1 MNKKNLL
8 LYAVTDRSWLGD
20 ETIYQQ
26 VEKALKGGV
35 TFLQLREKDLDEYK
49 FMEEALQIKE
59 LCREY
64 NVPFV
69 LNDNVELAKKTDADG
84 VHVGQKDMEAGNVRE
99 ILGPDKI
106 IGVSART
113 VEQAQAAVAGGA
125 DYVSVGAVFGT
136 TTKDDAVKV
145 SPEVVKE
152 IADAVDVPVI
162 SIGGITENNVELL
175 KGTGIA
181 GVAVISSIFAKDDIE
196 KAAAELKKKVEKAL
210 LPEMKAIIFDVDG
223 TLLDTMPIWSD
234 SGATYLKSIGV
245 EPEERLGEKLFCMTT
260 DGGAVY
266 LKENYHLSQ
275 SLQEI
280 KDGITKI
287 VSEAYRDYADF
298 KPGAK
303 ELLDAF
309 KQKKIPM
316 TVASSTESH
325 LLKMVLG
332 RLGVLDYFEEILSCG
347 DMKTTKNEPDIFY
360 KAIEIMGSE
369 VKNTWIFEDGLYA
382 IKTGVKEGF
391 PIVGVYDKV
400 SHNDQKDIR
409 AYSDIYVNEL
419 TELQII

>member
-1 MNKKNLL
+1 MNKKDLL
-8 LYAVTDRSWLGD
+8 LYAVTDRSWLGK

-35 TFLQLREKDLDEYK
+35 TFLQLREKDLDEDK
-49 FMEEALQIKE
+49 FMEEAFKIKE

-113 VEQAQAAVAGGA
+113 VEQAEAAVAGGA

-136 TTKDDAVKV
+136 TTKEDAVKV

-162 SIGGITENNVELL
+162 SIGGITEDNVELL

-181 GVAVISSIFAKDDIE
+181 GVAVISGIFAKDDIE
-196 KAAAELKKKVEKAL
+196 KSTADLKKKVEKAL

-234 SGATYLKSIGV
+234 SGATYLKSIGI
-245 EPEERLGEKLFCMTT
+245 EPEEGLGEKLFCMTT

-266 LKENYHLSQ
+266 LKENYNLSQ

-303 ELLDAF
+303 ELLDDF
-309 KQKKIPM
+309 REKGIPM

-332 RLGVLDYFEEILSCG
+332 RLGVLEYFEEILSCG

-369 VKNTWIFEDGLYA
+369 VENTWIFEDGLYA

-400 SHNDQKDIR
+400 SHKDQKDIK
-409 AYSDIYVNEL
+409 AYSDIYVEEL

>member
-1 MNKKNLL
+1 MNKKDLL
-8 LYAVTDRSWLGD
+8 LYAVTDRSWLGE

-35 TFLQLREKDLDEYK
+35 TFLQLREKDLDQDT
-49 FMEEALQIKE
+49 FMEEALKIKK

-69 LNDNVELAKKTDADG
+69 INDNVELAKLTDADG

-113 VEQAQAAVAGGA
+113 TEQAQAAVKSGA

-136 TTKDDAVKV
+136 TTKEDAVKV

-152 IADAVDVPVI
+152 IAESVDVPVI
-162 SIGGITENNVELL
+162 SIGGITEDNVELL
-175 KGTGIA
+175 KETGIA
-181 GVAVISSIFAKDDIE
+181 GVAVISSIFAKEDIE
-196 KAAAELKKKVEKAL
+196 KSTACLKKKVEKAL
-210 LPEMKAIIFDVDG
+210 LPEMKAVIFDVDG
-223 TLLDTMPIWSD
+223 TLLDTMPIWSE

-245 EPEERLGEKLFCMTT
+245 EPEEGLGEKLFTMTT

-266 LKENYHLSQ
+266 LKDTYNLEQ
-275 SLQEI
+275 SLNEI
-280 KDGITKI
+280 KEGITAI
-287 VSEAYRDYADF
+287 VSEAYRNYADF

-303 ELLDAF
+303 ELLLEM
-309 KQKKIPM
+309 KSKGIPM

-332 RLGVLDYFEEILSCG
+332 RLGVADYFEEILSCG

-360 KAIEIMGSE
+360 KAVEIMGSE
-369 VKNTWIFEDGLYA
+369 VENTWIFEDGLYA
-382 IKTGVKEGF
+382 IKTGVREGF
-391 PIVGVYDKV
+391 PVVGVYDKV
-400 SHNDQKDIR
+400 SYKDQKEIK
-409 AYSDIYVNEL
+409 AYSDIYVSNLEEL
-419 TELQII
+419 DII

>member
-1 MNKKNLL
+1 MNKKDLL
-8 LYAVTDRSWLGD
+8 LYAVTDRSWLGE

-35 TFLQLREKDLDEYK
+35 TFLQLREKDLDQDT
-49 FMEEALQIKE
+49 FMEEALKIKK

-69 LNDNVELAKKTDADG
+69 INDNVELAKLTDADG

-113 VEQAQAAVAGGA
+113 TEQAQAAVKSGA

-136 TTKDDAVKV
+136 TTKEDAVKV

-152 IADAVDVPVI
+152 IAESVDVPVI
-162 SIGGITENNVELL
+162 SIGGITEDNVELL

-181 GVAVISSIFAKDDIE
+181 GVAVISSIFAKEDIE
-196 KAAAELKKKVEKAL
+196 KSTARLKTKVEKAL
-210 LPEMKAIIFDVDG
+210 LPEMKAVIFDVDG
-223 TLLDTMPIWSD
+223 TLLDTMPIWSE

-245 EPEERLGEKLFCMTT
+245 EPEEGLGEKLFTMTT

-266 LKENYHLSQ
+266 LKDTYNLEQ
-275 SLQEI
+275 SLNEI
-280 KDGITKI
+280 KEGITAI
-287 VSEAYRDYADF
+287 VSEAYRNYADF

-303 ELLDAF
+303 ELLLEM
-309 KQKKIPM
+309 KSKGIPM

-332 RLGVLDYFEEILSCG
+332 RLGVADYFKEILSCG

-360 KAIEIMGSE
+360 KAVEIMGSE
-369 VKNTWIFEDGLYA
+369 VENTWIFEDGLYA
-382 IKTGVKEGF
+382 IKTGVREGF
-391 PIVGVYDKV
+391 PVVGVYDKV
-400 SHNDQKDIR
+400 SYKDQKEIK
-409 AYSDIYVNEL
+409 AYSDIYVSNLEEL
-419 TELQII
+419 DII